1 MTLYEA
7 LCLAFD
13 AGKYS
18 IPTNS
23 KGITRESLLQF
34 IASKQSTH
42 KGAMGYSTGGWSK
55 FIKKVFPDK
64 PRLVNYYEWL
74 LIKHNLKYCPSCNNV
89 KNTSDFWN
97 TKSNKNSGLQSYCIY
112 CFEPILRIK
121 CRSTTSAYRARK
133 LQAVPKWADMLAIKQ
148 FYDSCPEGHHVDHII
163 PLAGKDV
170 CGLHTLDNL
179 QYLPATENL
188 RKGNRI

>member
-7 LCLAFD
+7 LCLAFN
-13 AGKYS
+13 AGNYY
-18 IPTNS
+18 IPVNS
-23 KGITRESLLQF
+23 KGITKESLLQF
-34 IASKQSTH
+34 IASRQSTH
-42 KGAMGYSTGGWSK
+42 KGALGYSTSGWSK
-55 FIKKVFPDK
+55 FIRKVFPDK

-74 LIKHNLKYCPSCNNV
+74 LIKHNLKYCPSCNSV
-89 KNTSDFWN
+89 KPNHDFWN
-97 TKSNKNSGLQSYCIY
+97 TKSNKNSGLQSYCID

-121 CRSTTSAYRARK
+121 CRSTTSTYRARK
-133 LQAVPKWADMLAIKQ
+133 LQAIPKWANMEAIKQ
-148 FYDSCPEGHHVDHII
+148 FYDNCPEGHHVDHII